1 MSYVMLW
8 YRKGPANY
16 VGSLMDYVA
25 RGYSPALG
33 RFVSADTIVPG
44 AGNPAAFNRYMY
56 VRGNP
61 LKLIDPTGHRPA
73 DDDSD
78 DGVPSDDMPMKSV
91 CVPDYCVLDPAYDA
105 TIKKYAEA
113 FGIPEALLRTTQLV
127 EAQDDQEWYSGLA
140 NGVISRYSEYA
151 DSGSVL
157 QPLANL
163 SLGLIEGYFRS
174 RHPENGI
181 GMENVHVQPAT
192 EAEQYFAVNYP
203 GTEMARLVAPGKNMA
218 QVLKSLKTVEG
229 NTMYAAAILR
239 QLADLRT
246 EKRESH
252 VNSLSVV
259 DEAIIYGAYRSGIQ
273 SYPGSNSGFAVASS
287 PGGFGLTYLRYRG
300 LGPSGPSS
308 GPY

>member
-163 SLGLIEGYFRS
+163 SLGLIEGYFRA
-174 RHPENGI
+174 RHADNGI
-181 GMENVHVQPAT
+181 GMENVHVQPASD
-192 EAEQYFAVNYP
+192 AEKYFSANYP

-218 QVLKSLKTVEG
+218 QMLKSLKTVEG

-239 QLADLRT
+239 ELADQRT
-246 EKRESH
+246 GKSGSH
-252 VNSLSVV
+252 VDSLSVV
-259 DEAIIYGAYRSGIQ
+259 DEAIIYGAYRSGIG
-273 SYPGSNSGFAVASS
+273 SYPKESGGFTGASV
-287 PGGFGLTYLRYRG
+287 PGGFGNTYLRYRN
-300 LGPSGPSS
+300 LGPTRPSNGPN
-308 GPY
+308 